1 MTYEIASIVVDLSS
15 SSSHWLNNDDWK
27 NSFNT
32 STTNTTIT
40 YLAQN
45 ENPKKRKL
53 SDGNEE
59 NEFES
64 AMIFI

>member
-1 MTYEIASIVVDLSS
+1 MTYKIASTVVDLPS

-32 STTNTTIT
+32 STTTTTT

-45 ENPKKRKL
+45 ETPKKRKL

-64 AMIFI
+64 AMTFI

>member
-1 MTYEIASIVVDLSS
+1 MTYEIASIVVDLPS

-32 STTNTTIT
+32 STTTT

-45 ENPKKRKL
+45 ENPKKRKS
-53 SDGNEE
+53 SDRNEE

-64 AMIFI
+64 AMT